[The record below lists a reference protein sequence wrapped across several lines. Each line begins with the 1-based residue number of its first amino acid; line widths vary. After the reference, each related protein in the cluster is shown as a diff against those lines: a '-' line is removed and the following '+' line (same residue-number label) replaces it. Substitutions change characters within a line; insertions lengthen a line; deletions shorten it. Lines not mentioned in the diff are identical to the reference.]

1 MSPDITQY
9 RVFSE
14 SGDKTSTSLR
24 ALLSRDCNFKRFA
37 FGGTL
42 IVRGG

>member
-1 MSPDITQY
+1 
-9 RVFSE
+9 
-14 SGDKTSTSLR
+14 LR

-37 FGGTL
+37 SVSTL